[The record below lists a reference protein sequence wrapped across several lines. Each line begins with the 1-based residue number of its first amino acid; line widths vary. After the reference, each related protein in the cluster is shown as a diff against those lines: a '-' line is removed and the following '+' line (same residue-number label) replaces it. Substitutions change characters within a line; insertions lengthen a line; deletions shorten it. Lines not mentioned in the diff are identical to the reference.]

1 MGRVGHRGLIQFRAV
16 PPIAFVRYFLAHSHP
31 PKRMRR
37 TPRARSGRLARQ
49 SVRSNRRAWPGLHRR
64 ELSDRRNLRPHAQRR
79 LRISGPAVWLGLRQ
93 PLSAA
98 LVDPDGQ
105 LVRADAHQNTDLYWA
120 CRGRGGGSFG
130 IATSFTVRLKKVA
143 NVIVFRVVWL
153 GLSTKAAKSVMKAWQ
168 SWALQAPRTF
178 DSNLVVA
185 KGANG
190 TINMHAA
197 GQLVGTLAE
206 LQRELKE
213 LPNSR
218 SVLIRRPAGR
228 LYGETIP
235 VRLTQEMITAIDKWI
250 AAKISRA
257 QRQFEH

>member
-1 MGRVGHRGLIQFRAV
+1 ML
-16 PPIAFVRYFLAHSHP
+16 
-31 PKRMRR
+31 
-37 TPRARSGRLARQ
+37 SGGYGYLAR
-49 SVRSNRRAWPGLHRR
+49 PYGL
-64 ELSDRRNLRPHAQRR
+64 SWTA
-79 LRISGPAVWLGLRQ
+79 SS
-93 PLSAA
+93 SAA

-120 CRGRGGGSFG
+120 CRGRGGGSFA

-168 SWALQAPRTF
+168 SWALQAPRRF
-178 DSNLVVA
+178 NSNFVVA

-228 LYGETIP
+228 LKGETIP

-250 AAKISRA
+250 AAKRYLALRGNSSTDRTRSVEVAGGARDYFREGILSEVIIAPLPGTELMIHALDVRSRGPCA
-257 QRQFEH
+257 SQRSLQCHRSPLPILAGDQKL